1 MNEYSIEGFERIRGE
16 AIEKGV
22 HKTQEF
28 QNGYVIC
35 YSIHK
40 NTYCSIKTHFLKLT
54 YNNLFVS

>member
-28 QNGYVIC
+28 QKGYEIC

-40 NTYCSIKTHFLKLT
+40 NTSFRIEMHFLKLT
-54 YNNLFVS
+54 YNNLFIS